1 MRLKTAGFGLAM
13 LAIGYLGGTGTLT
26 GFSLDRGVTA
36 QGTDTPLSEDSE
48 AKVRAAHDSL
58 KTAMDALQQDGLYAG
73 LSDSPNSYLV
83 LAGGGNALDDL
94 QSGQGVD
101 PETFAALYAG
111 QVKQEILDSLTRDE
125 QGRLL
130 YNEQLIRLYSRSRLE
145 KVLANR
151 TKYSL
156 AKDSTPFGDVK

>member
-1 MRLKTAGFGLAM
+1 MQLKTVAFGVAM
-13 LAIGYLGGTGTLT
+13 LAAGYMWGAGALN
-26 GFSLDRGVTA
+26 GFSLERGVTA

-48 AKVRAAHDSL
+48 AKVRAAHDTL
-58 KTAMDALQQDGLYAG
+58 KAAMDALQQDGLYAG
-73 LSDSPNSYLV
+73 LSDSPNAFLI
-83 LAGGGNALDDL
+83 LAGGGNAMDDL

-101 PETFAALYAG
+101 PESFAALNAG
-111 QVKQEILDSLTRDE
+111 QVTQEIRDALTRDE

-130 YNEQLIRLYSRSRLE
+130 YNDQLIRLYSRSRLE

-156 AKDSTPFGDVK
+156 VKDSNPFGEVK